1 MSVTPGAPRLTSLVM
16 ARTALELAVEA
27 FADAVG
33 GDAMGWAQD
42 DAIADTL
49 LSLVAVERRI
59 TALKGAV
66 AARVSGGN
74 AFAEAGFRNGASWV
88 RSRTNESLAGARRI
102 FEHGEWMLAVPLMG
116 AAWRQGLVSLV
127 HVRTLV
133 ESHDRF
139 PRVSAAL
146 THCEPELVEIAKEL
160 DPATFSRVL
169 LAKLCEIDPEAMD
182 DAESKRRRRDVGLHV
197 SATIDGFVVV
207 NGLLPPEIGQ
217 QLINSLAAAQDK
229 ARASAAEE
237 RDAAARAEAIAKCSD
252 PTCAYNNPDVFLPCA
267 RCAAIASGDNTNMPR
282 EPERRLSAVNV
293 DALSIILDAAASA
306 FGDAKLPDV
315 GGARPVVQVTID
327 SESLIAH
334 GASAPGWITSL
345 TGQQVTPVSARAVRR
360 LACDSVRQLLLLDPR
375 GHLDAI
381 SAQERVISQPMRKA
395 ITIRDGGRCRFPGC
409 HHAIREIHHIVYWQH
424 GGSTTTG
431 NLVGLCS
438 HHHHTI
444 HDRGWTLSG
453 DPNFR
458 LTFTDRLTRES
469 HSDPPVKRLQT
480 SSV

>member
-1 MSVTPGAPRLTSLVM
+1 M
-16 ARTALELAVEA
+16 
-27 FADAVG
+27 
-33 GDAMGWAQD
+33 
-42 DAIADTL
+42 
-49 LSLVAVERRI
+49 
-59 TALKGAV
+59 
-66 AARVSGGN
+66 SGGN

-88 RSRTNESLAGARRI
+88 RSRTNESLAGARRT

-116 AAWRQGLVSLV
+116 AAWRQGLVSLA
-127 HVRTLV
+127 HVRALV

-146 THCEPELVEIAKEL
+146 THCEAGLVEMAKEL
-160 DPATFSRVL
+160 DPATFSRAL

-182 DAESKRRRRDVGLHV
+182 DAESKRRRCDVGLHV

-217 QLINSLAAAQDK
+217 QLINSLAAARDK
-229 ARASAAEE
+229 ARASAA
-237 RDAAARAEAIAKCSD
+237 D
-252 PTCAYNNPDVFLPCA
+252 
-267 RCAAIASGDNTNMPR
+267 
-282 EPERRLSAVNV
+282 EPERRLSAINV
-293 DALSIILDAAASA
+293 DALSIILDSAASA

-327 SESLIAH
+327 SESLIAQ
-334 GASAPGWITSL
+334 GAAAPGWITSL
-345 TGQQVTPVSARAVRR
+345 TGQQITPVSARAVRR

-381 SAQERVISQPMRKA
+381 SAQERVISLPMRKA

-409 HHAIREIHHIVYWQH
+409 HHAIREIHHIIYWQH
-424 GGSTTTG
+424 GGSTTTD

-458 LTFTDRLTRES
+458 LTFSDRQKRES
-469 HSDPPVKRLQT
+469 YSDPPAQGPPRF
-480 SSV
+480 S

>member
-88 RSRTNESLAGARRI
+88 RSRTNESLASARRI

-116 AAWRQGLVSLV
+116 AAWRQGLVSLA

-217 QLINSLAAAQDK
+217 QLINSLAAARDK

-237 RDAAARAEAIAKCSD
+237 
-252 PTCAYNNPDVFLPCA
+252 F
-267 RCAAIASGDNTNMPR
+267 
-282 EPERRLSAVNV
+282 ERRLSAVNV
-293 DALSIILDAAASA
+293 DALALILDAAASA
-306 FGDAKLPDV
+306 TGDVKLPDV

-334 GASAPGWITSL
+334 GASAPGWINSL
-345 TGQQVTPVSARAVRR
+345 TGQQITPVSTTSSFGNMVAA
-360 LACDSVRQLLLLDPR
+360 QLLTISLDSA
-375 GHLDAI
+375 AI
-381 SAQERVISQPMRKA
+381 
-395 ITIRDGGRCRFPGC
+395 ITTRF
-409 HHAIREIHHIVYWQH
+409 
-424 GGSTTTG
+424 TTAG
-431 NLVGLCS
+431 GLCPETRTTDS
-438 HHHHTI
+438 PSPI
-444 HDRGWTLSG
+444 HANASPTPTHQGKDHPDSLKDGEHPCVTQG
-453 DPNFR
+453 IGFHAFQIKEFCD
-458 LTFTDRLTRES
+458 TD
-469 HSDPPVKRLQT
+469 V
-480 SSV
+480 V

>member
-1 MSVTPGAPRLTSLVM
+1 MSVAPGAPRLPSLVM

-27 FADAVG
+27 LADAVG

-59 TALKGAV
+59 TALKGEVAV
-66 AARVSGGN
+66 RVSGGN
-74 AFAEAGFRNGASWV
+74 AFAESGFRNGASWV
-88 RSRTNESLAGARRI
+88 RSRTNESLAGARRT

-116 AAWRQGLVSLV
+116 AAWRQGLVSLA
-127 HVRTLV
+127 HVRALV

-146 THCEPELVEIAKEL
+146 THCEAGLVEMAKEL

-217 QLINSLAAAQDK
+217 QLINSLTAARDK
-229 ARASAAEE
+229 ARASAA
-237 RDAAARAEAIAKCSD
+237 D
-252 PTCAYNNPDVFLPCA
+252 
-267 RCAAIASGDNTNMPR
+267 
-282 EPERRLSAVNV
+282 EPERRLSAINV

-327 SESLIAH
+327 SESLIAQ
-334 GASAPGWITSL
+334 GAAAPGWITSL
-345 TGQQVTPVSARAVRR
+345 TGQQITPVSARAVRR

-409 HHAIREIHHIVYWQH
+409 HHAIREIHHIIYWQH
-424 GGSTTTG
+424 GGSTTTD

-438 HHHHTI
+438 YHHHTI

-458 LTFTDRLTRES
+458 LTFSDRLNRES
-469 HSDPPVKRLQT
+469 CSHPPGQGPPRF
-480 SSV
+480 S

>member
-1 MSVTPGAPRLTSLVM
+1 MSVSPEASRVSSLVA
-16 ARTALELAVEA
+16 ARTALELAV
-27 FADAVG
+27 DALAGAVS

-74 AFAEAGFRNGASWV
+74 VFAEAGFRNGASWV
-88 RSRTNESLAGARRI
+88 RSRTNESLASARRI
-102 FEHGEWMLAVPLMG
+102 FEHGEWMREVPIMS
-116 AAWRQGLVSLV
+116 AAWRQGLVALA
-127 HVRTLV
+127 HVRALV

-139 PRVSAAL
+139 PRISAAL
-146 THCEPELVEIAKEL
+146 THYESELVEIAEEL

-217 QLINSLAAAQDK
+217 QLINSLAAARDK

-237 RDAAARAEAIAKCSD
+237 A
-252 PTCAYNNPDVFLPCA
+252 
-267 RCAAIASGDNTNMPR
+267 
-282 EPERRLSAVNV
+282 ERRMSAANV
-293 DALSIILDAAASA
+293 DALALILDAAASA
-306 FGDAKLPDV
+306 TGDAKLPDV
-315 GGARPVVQVTID
+315 GGVRPVVQVTID

-345 TGQQVTPVSARAVRR
+345 TGQQITPVSARAVRR

-381 SAQERVISQPMRKA
+381 SAQERVITQPMRKA

-409 HHAIREIHHIVYWQH
+409 RHAIREIHHIVYWQH
-424 GGSTTTG
+424 GGSTTTD

-458 LTFTDRLTRES
+458 LTFTDPRTRES
-469 HSDPPVKRLQT
+469 YSDPPTKRPQT

>member
-1 MSVTPGAPRLTSLVM
+1 MHNSASSQHRPTVVVACADLRNAVAAL
-16 ARTALELAVEA
+16 RTAVEGDA
-27 FADAVG
+27 FGWAADSEIADALI
-33 GDAMGWAQD
+33 DL
-42 DAIADTL
+42 I
-49 LSLVAVERRI
+49 SIERQI
-59 TALKGAV
+59 TALKGEVAV
-66 AARVSGGN
+66 RVSGGN

-88 RSRTNESLAGARRI
+88 RSRTNESLAGARRT

-116 AAWRQGLVSLV
+116 AAWRQGLVSLA
-127 HVRTLV
+127 HVRALV

-146 THCEPELVEIAKEL
+146 THCEAGLVEMAKEL
-160 DPATFSRVL
+160 DPATFSRIL

-197 SATIDGFVVV
+197 SATIDRFVVV

-217 QLINSLAAAQDK
+217 QLINSLAAARDK
-229 ARASAAEE
+229 ARASAA
-237 RDAAARAEAIAKCSD
+237 D
-252 PTCAYNNPDVFLPCA
+252 
-267 RCAAIASGDNTNMPR
+267 
-282 EPERRLSAVNV
+282 EPERRLSAINV

-327 SESLIAH
+327 SESLIAQ
-334 GASAPGWITSL
+334 GAAAPGWITSL
-345 TGQQVTPVSARAVRR
+345 TGQQITPVSARAVRR

-409 HHAIREIHHIVYWQH
+409 HHAIREIHHIIYWQH
-424 GGSTTTG
+424 GGSTTTD

-453 DPNFR
+453 NPNFR
-458 LTFTDRLTRES
+458 LTFSDRQKRES
-469 HSDPPVKRLQT
+469 YSDPPAQGPPRF
-480 SSV
+480 S

>member
-1 MSVTPGAPRLTSLVM
+1 MSVAPGAPRLPSLVM

-27 FADAVG
+27 LADAVG

-59 TALKGAV
+59 TALKGEVAV
-66 AARVSGGN
+66 RVSGGN

-88 RSRTNESLAGARRI
+88 RSRTNESLAGARRT

-116 AAWRQGLVSLV
+116 AAWRQGLVSLA
-127 HVRTLV
+127 HVRALV

-146 THCEPELVEIAKEL
+146 THCEAGLVEMAKEL

-217 QLINSLAAAQDK
+217 QLINSLAAARDK
-229 ARASAAEE
+229 ARASAA
-237 RDAAARAEAIAKCSD
+237 D
-252 PTCAYNNPDVFLPCA
+252 
-267 RCAAIASGDNTNMPR
+267 
-282 EPERRLSAVNV
+282 EPERRLSAINV
-293 DALSIILDAAASA
+293 DALSIILDSAASA

-327 SESLIAH
+327 SESLIAQ
-334 GASAPGWITSL
+334 GAAAPGWITSL
-345 TGQQVTPVSARAVRR
+345 TGQQITPVSARAVRR

-409 HHAIREIHHIVYWQH
+409 HHAIREIHHIIYWQH
-424 GGSTTTG
+424 GGSTTTD

-458 LTFTDRLTRES
+458 LTFSDRQKRES
-469 HSDPPVKRLQT
+469 YSDPPAQGPPRF
-480 SSV
+480 S

>member
-1 MSVTPGAPRLTSLVM
+1 MSVAPGAPRLPSLVM

-27 FADAVG
+27 LADAVG

-59 TALKGAV
+59 TALKGEV

-88 RSRTNESLAGARRI
+88 RSRTNESLAGARRT

-116 AAWRQGLVSLV
+116 AAWRQGLVSLA
-127 HVRTLV
+127 HVRALV

-146 THCEPELVEIAKEL
+146 THCEAGLVEMAKEL

-217 QLINSLAAAQDK
+217 QLIDSLAAARDK
-229 ARASAAEE
+229 ARASAA
-237 RDAAARAEAIAKCSD
+237 D
-252 PTCAYNNPDVFLPCA
+252 
-267 RCAAIASGDNTNMPR
+267 

-327 SESLIAH
+327 SESLIAQ
-334 GASAPGWITSL
+334 GAAAPGWITSL
-345 TGQQVTPVSARAVRR
+345 TGQQITPVSARAVRR

-409 HHAIREIHHIVYWQH
+409 HHAIREIHHIIYWQH
-424 GGSTTTG
+424 GGSTTTD

-458 LTFTDRLTRES
+458 LTFSDRQKRES
-469 HSDPPVKRLQT
+469 YSDPPAQGPPRF
-480 SSV
+480 S

>member
-16 ARTALELAVEA
+16 ASTALELAVEA

-74 AFAEAGFRNGASWV
+74 AFVEAGFRNGASWV
-88 RSRTNESLAGARRI
+88 RSRTNESLASARRI

-116 AAWRQGLVSLV
+116 AAWNQGLVSLA
-127 HVRTLV
+127 HVRALV

-146 THCEPELVEIAKEL
+146 THCESELVEIAKEL

-217 QLINSLAAAQDK
+217 QLINSLASARDK

-237 RDAAARAEAIAKCSD
+237 RDAAARAVAIAKCSD
-252 PTCAYNNPDVFLPCA
+252 PTCAHNNPDVFLPCV
-267 RCAAIASGDNTNMPR
+267 RCAAIASGDNANMPR

-293 DALSIILDAAASA
+293 DALALILDAAASA
-306 FGDAKLPDV
+306 TGDAKLPDV

-345 TGQQVTPVSARAVRR
+345 TGQQITPVSARAVRR

-381 SAQERVISQPMRKA
+381 SAQERVIAQPMRKA

-409 HHAIREIHHIVYWQH
+409 HHAIREIHHIVFWQH
-424 GGSTTTG
+424 GGSTTTD

-458 LTFTDRLTRES
+458 LTFADPRKRES
-469 HSDPPVKRLQT
+469 YSDPPGQGLPKLT
-480 SSV
+480 